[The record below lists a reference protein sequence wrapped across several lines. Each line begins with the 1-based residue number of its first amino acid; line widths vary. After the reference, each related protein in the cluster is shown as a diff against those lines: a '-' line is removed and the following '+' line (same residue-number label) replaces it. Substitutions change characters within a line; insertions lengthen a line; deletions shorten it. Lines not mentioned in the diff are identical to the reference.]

1 MACETERL
9 RVVQA
14 EAEVAR
20 LEERLSDLQEMC
32 GAIDDPVGNEECDKQ
47 LQELEQTVGLAI
59 SRMDRARTALRNCEA
74 PAPVP
79 PRTLTTTGLLAFLRV
94 HDSGGFGDP
103 ATGDFID
110 GEVAFGLEPTSVGLE
125 PRCREFGFQ
134 LRNDDRGPAHQGMLD
149 LLRDAFVNEL
159 SVRVDYQQDSLPDG
173 TPKQHSKPFRITV
186 LRGL

>member
-1 MACETERL
+1 MHLSAWKGNSQKFPFTEFYEVRHP
-9 RVVQA
+9 QA
-14 EAEVAR
+14 T
-20 LEERLSDLQEMC
+20 
-32 GAIDDPVGNEECDKQ
+32 PN
-47 LQELEQTVGLAI
+47 
-59 SRMDRARTALRNCEA
+59 
-74 PAPVP
+74 
-79 PRTLTTTGLLAFLRV
+79 
-94 HDSGGFGDP
+94 SGGFGDP

-186 LRGL
+186 LRGI